1 MERSLLHTDPL
12 PATVRWFLLALPV
25 LLIGYALAGRGFAYL
40 GVAPLFVGEI
50 VLALGLSAL
59 LASHRLR
66 TLIGRPLPFLL
77 LAFMAWSALTTV
89 PHLSTYGMDALRDAA
104 FWGYALYAFVVA
116 GIVLRWPNILRRLF
130 IQYRTFALVFAG
142 GAWLAFLVAEQFGGL
157 FTVPGSPS
165 AFFNAKGGDLLVHA
179 AGAAAFTLIGF
190 ADRPKWIYAFL
201 ALDAVIIMVSNR
213 GGMVAFAMALFVL
226 VLVRP
231 QRMNLLPFVYGGI
244 VVVLALILV
253 DPRVQIDDRRT
264 ISLDQFKE
272 NVASVFVD
280 SGTSQLENT
289 KAWRLEWWSD
299 IVSYTVF
306 GDHFLFGKGY
316 GINLATD
323 DGYQVQKDESLRSP
337 HNATMTV
344 LARSGV
350 PGGALWLAFLFMW
363 SGLLLVQLMD
373 ARRRGRVAW
382 TSIHAFLLAY
392 FAAFMVN
399 ASFDVF
405 LEGPMGGIWFWCLIG
420 VGMAATE
427 LYRTSPDLFL
437 DEQEQA
443 R

>member
-1 MERSLLHTDPL
+1 MNQAALHTDPL
-12 PATVRWFLLALPV
+12 PSTVRWFLVALP
-25 LLIGYALAGRGFAYL
+25 LLLLGYALAGRGFAYL
-40 GVAPLFVGEI
+40 GAAPLFVGEL
-50 VLALGLSAL
+50 VLALGVMAL
-59 LASHRLR
+59 LASHGLR
-66 TLIGRPLPFLL
+66 PLLRRPLPLL
-77 LAFMAWSALTTV
+77 LATFMVWSAVATL
-89 PHLSTYGMDALRDAA
+89 PHLPAYGVATLRDAA
-104 FWGYALYAFVVA
+104 FWGYALYGFVVA
-116 GIVLRWPNILRRLF
+116 GLVLRWPEILRRLF
-130 IQYRTFALVFAG
+130 IQYRTFALLFAG
-142 GAWLAFLVAEQFGGL
+142 GAWLAFLVAEQYGGL
-157 FTVPGSPS
+157 FNVPGTDI
-165 AFFNAKGGDLLVHA
+165 AFFNAKGGDLLVHM

-213 GGMVAFAMALFVL
+213 GGMVAFALAVFVL

-231 QRMNLLPFVYGGI
+231 QRMNLLPFVYGG
-244 VVVLALILV
+244 VVVALALILI
-253 DPRVQIDDRRT
+253 DPRIQIDERRT
-264 ISLDQFKE
+264 VSLDQFKE
-272 NVASVFVD
+272 NVASVFTD

-289 KAWRLEWWSD
+289 KAWRINWWSD

-306 GDHFLFGKGY
+306 GDHFLLGKGY

-350 PGGALWLAFLFMW
+350 PGAALWMAFLLVW
-363 SGLLLVQLMD
+363 SGTLLFQLLD
-373 ARRRGRVAW
+373 ARRQGRVTW
-382 TSIHAFLLAY
+382 TSVHAFLLAY

-405 LEGPMGGIWFWCLIG
+405 LEGPMGGIWFWCVIG
-420 VGMAATE
+420 VGMAVSE
-427 LYRTSPDLFL
+427 LYRTRPDFFL

>member
-1 MERSLLHTDPL
+1 M
-12 PATVRWFLLALPV
+12 
-25 LLIGYALAGRGFAYL
+25 
-40 GVAPLFVGEI
+40 GEL
-50 VLALGLSAL
+50 VLALGIAAL
-59 LASHRLR
+59 LASHGMR
-66 TLIGRPLPFLL
+66 TLLRRPLPLLL
-77 LAFMAWSALTTV
+77 LAFMAWSAVATL
-89 PHLSTYGMDALRDAA
+89 PQLPAYGVATLRDAA
-104 FWGYALYAFVVA
+104 FWGYALYGFVVA
-116 GIVLRWPNILRRLF
+116 GLILRWPDILRRLF
-130 IQYRTFALVFAG
+130 IQYRTFALLFAG

-157 FTVPGSPS
+157 FNVPGTDI

-213 GGMVAFAMALFVL
+213 GGMVAFAMAIFVL

-244 VVVLALILV
+244 VVALTLILV
-253 DPRVQIDDRRT
+253 DPRIQIDERRT

-272 NVASVFVD
+272 NIASVFTD

-289 KAWRLEWWSD
+289 KAWRINWWSD

-306 GDHFLFGKGY
+306 GDHFLLGKGY

-323 DGYQVQKDESLRSP
+323 DGYQVLKDESLRSP

-350 PGGALWLAFLFMW
+350 PGVALWVAFLLVW
-363 SGLLLVQLMD
+363 SGTLLSQLLD
-373 ARRRGRVAW
+373 ARRRGRVTW

-405 LEGPMGGIWFWCLIG
+405 LEGPMGGIWFWCLVG
-420 VGMAATE
+420 VGIAVAE
-427 LYRTSPDLFL
+427 LYRTRPDFFT